1 MAGLFKRFSEKF
13 FRPNVFPR
21 GLAEKQKGQNM
32 RILLVEDEKD
42 LSMIIRQ
49 GLEEEGYVVDVAHDG
64 EEGLYMAENFPVDA
78 IILDIML
85 PLLDGL
91 SVLSALRKKGNM
103 TPVILLTAR
112 DALLDKIKGLDT
124 GADDYLTKPFVFG
137 ELLARVRSLLRRKAT
152 VKETVIRIG
161 DLEINTASHEV
172 RRAGKVITLSAREY
186 ALLEYLAY
194 KKDTVVTRTEIVEH
208 IYSEDSDMDSNVVDV
223 YINYLRNKIDKDFKK
238 KLIHTVRGAGYILKE
253 E

>member
-1 MAGLFKRFSEKF
+1 
-13 FRPNVFPR
+13 
-21 GLAEKQKGQNM
+21 M

-42 LSMIIRQ
+42 LAGIVKH

-64 EEGLYMAENFPVDA
+64 EEGLYMAENFPGDV

-85 PLLDGL
+85 PVIDGL
-91 SVLSALRKKGNM
+91 TILSSIRRKGVA

-124 GADDYLTKPFVFG
+124 GADDYLTKPFEFT
-137 ELLARVRSLLRRKAT
+137 ELLARVRSLMRRKGQT
-152 VKETVIRIG
+152 KEALIRIG

-172 RRAGKVITLSAREY
+172 ARGATPIKLSAREY

-194 KKDTVVTRTEIVEH
+194 NRDSVLSRTDIVEH
-208 IYSEDSDMDSNVVDV
+208 IYNEDAEMDSNVVDV
-223 YINYLRNKIDKDFKK
+223 YINYLRNKIDKGFKI
-238 KLIHTVRGAGYILKE
+238 KLIHTVRGAGYMLKTPAS
-253 E
+253 

>member
-1 MAGLFKRFSEKF
+1 
-13 FRPNVFPR
+13 
-21 GLAEKQKGQNM
+21 M

-42 LSMIIRQ
+42 LSAIIKQ

-91 SVLSALRKKGNM
+91 SVLGSLRKKGNM
-103 TPVILLTAR
+103 TPVLLVTAR

-124 GADDYLTKPFVFG
+124 GADDYLTKPFVFD

-152 VKETVIRIG
+152 VKEAVIRVG
-161 DLEINTASHEV
+161 DLEVNTASHEV
-172 RRAGKVITLSAREY
+172 KRAGKPVTLSAREY